1 MLPFRDKK
9 RARKRQIRKL
19 YVSGITTYI
28 EFFFCAVLLV
38 VNVKKIFRFGTFL
51 QHFGLKIKVCIQKSS
66 SRFGKWI
73 VFGLEKF
80 SRQIGEKQDILLV
93 SDQRRELEYETN
105 RNRRD
110 LTRRFL
116 PKFFLLPYGTLPK
129 AKGCFYISFIPSSRR
144 R

>member
-110 LTRRFL
+110 RTRRFL
-116 PKFFLLPYGTLPK
+116 AKDQFFVYGTPF
-129 AKGCFYISFIPSSRR
+129 KGPNLFVRAF
-144 R
+144 